1 MLRRYREMLLA
12 TWLVILPLTPAL
24 AKDKH
29 HHPAASAAPSAR
41 LDLTSLYSPRALRR
55 ARLIVQ
61 LQLLALRKARL
72 ACARDA
78 VARHLAQP
86 LIWRCFRDEVAPA
99 GERES
104 PTHERKYRQTQR
116 AHDGH

>member
-29 HHPAASAAPSAR
+29 HHPAVPAAPSPA
-41 LDLTSLYSPRALRR
+41 LDAASLYSPRALRR

-86 LIWRCFRDEVAPA
+86 LVWRCFRDEVAPA